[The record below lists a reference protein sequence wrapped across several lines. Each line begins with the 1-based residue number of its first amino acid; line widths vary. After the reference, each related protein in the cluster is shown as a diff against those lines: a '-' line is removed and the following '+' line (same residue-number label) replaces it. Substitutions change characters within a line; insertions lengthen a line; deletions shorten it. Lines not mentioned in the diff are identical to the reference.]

1 MDYYLRIKRNKLL
14 VNETTWMNFK
24 STVLSERARYKRFT
38 YCMILFVK
46 HFCKGKSIGS
56 ENRSIV
62 ARIWG
67 WATAD
72 YKNTRT
78 YWGKWNRLWYLNR
91 QNLWNC
97 NFPGGSDG
105 KEYACNVGES
115 VKVAQSCPTLCK
127 PTDCSPPG
135 SSVHGIHQARILE
148 WVARPFSRGSSGAR
162 DWTQVSRVVD
172 RFFTVWITQ

>member
-105 KEYACNVGES
+105 KEYACNSGD
-115 VKVAQSCPTLCK
+115 LGLK
-127 PTDCSPPG
+127 PRSPELRA
-135 SSVHGIHQARILE
+135 VFTI
-148 WVARPFSRGSSGAR
+148 
-162 DWTQVSRVVD
+162 WTTSPQDPKRVRND
-172 RFFTVWITQ
+172 LMTKQ

>member
-1 MDYYLRIKRNKLL
+1 MEYYLRIKRNKLL

-135 SSVHGIHQARILE
+135 SSVHGIHQARML
-148 WVARPFSRGSSGAR
+148 
-162 DWTQVSRVVD
+162 DWLALLQEIFPT
-172 RFFTVWITQ
+172 